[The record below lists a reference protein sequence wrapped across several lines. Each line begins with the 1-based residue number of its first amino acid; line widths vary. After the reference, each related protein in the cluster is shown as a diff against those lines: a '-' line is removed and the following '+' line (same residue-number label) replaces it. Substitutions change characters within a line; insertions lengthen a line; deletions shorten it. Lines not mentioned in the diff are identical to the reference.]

1 MRNAANSMVKSAS
14 QGVSVKAEEVQSRLR
29 VSMALWELLTVM
41 PFPIHLLDDENR
53 KLVNPIVD
61 ASGGNPAS
69 GGYAEGGGVI
79 TTPHTGG
86 TQLDGVQKDGAYVT
100 PEHKLNPGVMYS
112 EGNSAKEATVDSS
125 HLNEMRKNGVKFSAE
140 KVIATTQ
147 APDGKVIFLEVGNSK
162 AGLQHVVERHAGE
175 FESIGVAENQI
186 PKILM
191 QAVTEGKVVGYQG
204 KDAGRAIYETVI
216 NGQRQKI
223 AITVSDNG
231 FIVGANPAGRVK

>member
-1 MRNAANSMVKSAS
+1 
-14 QGVSVKAEEVQSRLR
+14 
-29 VSMALWELLTVM
+29 
-41 PFPIHLLDDENR
+41 
-53 KLVNPIVD
+53 
-61 ASGGNPAS
+61 
-69 GGYAEGGGVI
+69 
-79 TTPHTGG
+79 
-86 TQLDGVQKDGAYVT
+86 
-100 PEHKLNPGVMYS
+100 
-112 EGNSAKEATVDSS
+112 
-125 HLNEMRKNGVKFSAE
+125 MRKNGVKFSAE

-147 APDGKVIFLEVGNSK
+147 APDGEVIFLEVGNSK
-162 AGLQHVVERHAGE
+162 AGLQYVVERHAGE